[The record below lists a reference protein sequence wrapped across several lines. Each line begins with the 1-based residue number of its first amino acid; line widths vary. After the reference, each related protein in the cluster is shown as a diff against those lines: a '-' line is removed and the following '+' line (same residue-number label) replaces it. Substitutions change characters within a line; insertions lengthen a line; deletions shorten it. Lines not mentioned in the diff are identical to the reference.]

1 MAFQPDISAFKPT
14 GVSWLASEVT
24 MPNELRP
31 TATAQGNPTEKL
43 TKVFDTKEESEAM
56 VVYGL
61 LESSGINGVLTSQ
74 EASEEVLP
82 GVGHMEIVVPDEL
95 AEEARQV
102 IAAYREAPETLET
115 AEPDELIVERPEGGG
130 EPAA

>member
-1 MAFQPDISAFKPT
+1 MAFQPDISTFKPT
-14 GVSWLASEVT
+14 GRIMAGIGGD

-31 TATAQGNPTEKL
+31 TPTAQGNPTEKL

-82 GVGHMEIVVPDEL
+82 GVGHMEILVPDEL

>member
-1 MAFQPDISAFKPT
+1 
-14 GVSWLASEVT
+14 

-31 TATAQGNPTEKL
+31 TPTAQGNPTEKL

-115 AEPDELIVERPEGGG
+115 AEPDELIVERPEGPLIRVSTHFYNTEEEIDRLADALPGLLG
-130 EPAA
+130 

>member
-1 MAFQPDISAFKPT
+1 MTFQPDISTFKPT

-24 MPNELRP
+24 MPNELHP
-31 TATAQGNPTEKL
+31 ATAQGNPTEKL

-82 GVGHMEIVVPDEL
+82 GVGHMEILVPDEL